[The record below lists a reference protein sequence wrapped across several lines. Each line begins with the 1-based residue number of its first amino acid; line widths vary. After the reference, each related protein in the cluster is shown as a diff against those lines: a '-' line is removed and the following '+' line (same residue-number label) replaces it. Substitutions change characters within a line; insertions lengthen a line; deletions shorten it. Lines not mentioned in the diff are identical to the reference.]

1 MCCHSLCCF
10 CCINV
15 GFLDKK
21 SPRNVEFDIIS
32 SHGASAVKSTIS
44 GCSIRR
50 LEWQTWKIE
59 QQMND
64 EWWMVRLLWYN
75 WHSETLLLHCCIF
88 LCFQFV
94 RINALGV
101 SEWQQRQSVLLRHS
115 DYHFFTSLAHRCWFK
130 IMHGSDSV
138 VLQHCSMSHQPLL
151 QANWLIK
158 HNNSWIPSDNVWF
171 FGDSCVFLIC
181 VFVCW
186 L

>member
-1 MCCHSLCCF
+1 MLNLTSSAAMAPQPWRAPFRAAASGVWSDRPERLSNKWMMNDGWSGCYDIIDIVRHF
-10 CCINV
+10 CCIAA
-15 GFLDKK
+15 F
-21 SPRNVEFDIIS
+21 
-32 SHGASAVKSTIS
+32 
-44 GCSIRR
+44 
-50 LEWQTWKIE
+50 
-59 QQMND
+59 
-64 EWWMVRLLWYN
+64 
-75 WHSETLLLHCCIF
+75 F

-94 RINALGV
+94 PINALGV
-101 SEWQQRQSVLLRHS
+101 SEWQKRQSVLLRHS